1 MYTTFSP
8 CHPVIEWGLA
18 VTLEGDIGAANEW
31 IEGSDTVFHKLTVFI
46 FSDYPLYAFAAVLL
60 VVAVVLMP
68 LAVVSK
74 IW

>member
-1 MYTTFSP
+1 MSP
-8 CHPVIEWGLA
+8 SDRSRPLSDPWSEM
-18 VTLEGDIGAANEW
+18 GAANEW

-46 FSDYPLYAFAAVLL
+46 FSDYLLYVFAAVLL
-60 VVAVVLMP
+60 IVAVVLMP